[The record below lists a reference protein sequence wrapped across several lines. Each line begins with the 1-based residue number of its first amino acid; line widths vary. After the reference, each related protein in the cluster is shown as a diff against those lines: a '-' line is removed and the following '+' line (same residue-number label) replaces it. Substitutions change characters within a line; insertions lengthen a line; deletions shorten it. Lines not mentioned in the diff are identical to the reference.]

1 MSAFDGVD
9 GGLKAPTFDYNE
21 IRPRAASLVSRNRKS
36 GMASPTTKEIEIVV
50 NGQVRLAPQGCTL
63 RELLAWLEVDPERI
77 AVELNRS
84 IIQRQA
90 WDQATVSPGATL
102 EIVQF
107 VGGG

>member
-1 MSAFDGVD
+1 
-9 GGLKAPTFDYNE
+9 
-21 IRPRAASLVSRNRKS
+21 
-36 GMASPTTKEIEIVV
+36 MASPATKQIEIVV
-50 NGQVRLAPQGCTL
+50 NGQVRLAPEGCTL
-63 RELLAWLEVDPERI
+63 RELLAWLEVDPERV

-90 WDQATVSPGATL
+90 WDQASVGPDAAL